1 MVLSIIKF
9 HLNVEYQIN
18 RYFFIFHRTRLFTF
32 KSNYI
37 IITLVLREID
47 K

>member
-1 MVLSIIKF
+1 MLNIKSDIFSYFIDSDYLS
-9 HLNVEYQIN
+9 N
-18 RYFFIFHRTRLFTF
+18 
-32 KSNYI
+32 SNYI